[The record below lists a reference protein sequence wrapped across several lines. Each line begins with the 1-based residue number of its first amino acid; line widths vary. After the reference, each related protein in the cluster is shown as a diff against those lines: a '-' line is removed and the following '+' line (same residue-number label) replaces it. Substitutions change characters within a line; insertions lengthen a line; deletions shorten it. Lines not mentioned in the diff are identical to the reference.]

1 MPNQP
6 KPKPTQGDRQSEG
19 RAASKALPLLIGVLR
34 LTWKGRN
41 NGGPGNN
48 RQSPAQRRSD
58 APRSTPQIGHQ
69 PAQARPPVS
78 SPHQSPSIAT
88 NPIFP
93 QESSRSF
100 QLATREQANPRVS
113 LPSTPGPSSFNSSLD
128 LSLQGLADIPSGDY
142 QKVATYIRAN
152 LLILK
157 QDPEALLREA
167 IQAYRFASSRP
178 ELQHSGRL
186 LYGDGCIQQYVIL
199 RQLQRLQR
207 KPVEALQPNRVTTE
221 EVTEAVKHYFD
232 QLLDKKSL
240 TRKQFDE
247 GLGEAR
253 ARAMKQLQGA
263 GPSLQRTTTSTQQSP
278 TQIRTSTTAIQAQQ
292 SSLPF
297 RTSRAPSLPSLAPL
311 TPHGEGTDRSHP
323 SQPGSTTQ
331 IPRSEKAYGL
341 DPRYVTRNSGFYQL
355 GRVFA
360 ILWHEPFNDSQGYAG
375 HSSRQS
381 CMNENVSIGIYG
393 EPIYSSIRRMVVVRQ
408 DHGCSVC
415 IQISTYGKRGLA
427 KFKTSSKDVD
437 AHSIIYM
444 DDTEPRQHPGEP
456 ASNKRPIA
464 VMKATADQK
473 LNSSSRLCY
482 SQPHTV
488 QHTVKAMDVGL
499 VTQESL
505 PYLLSYYQTI
515 NTLP

>member
-1 MPNQP
+1 MPDQP
-6 KPKPTQGDRQSEG
+6 KPLPTQGNRHSEG
-19 RAASKALPLLIGVLR
+19 RAAGS
-34 LTWKGRN
+34 
-41 NGGPGNN
+41 
-48 RQSPAQRRSD
+48 QSDVFSD

-69 PAQARPPVS
+69 PAQARPPIS
-78 SPHQSPSIAT
+78 NPHQSPSITT

-93 QESSRSF
+93 QERSGQSF

-113 LPSTPGPSSFNSSLD
+113 LPSAPGPSSFNSSLD
-128 LSLQGLADIPSGDY
+128 LSLQRFADIPSGDY
-142 QKVATYIRAN
+142 QKVATYIRAHP
-152 LLILK
+152 LILK
-157 QDPEALLREA
+157 QDPEALLTEA

-178 ELQHSGRL
+178 ELQNSSRS
-186 LYGDGCIQQYVIL
+186 LYGDGCIQQHVIL
-199 RQLQRLQR
+199 RQLQYLQR
-207 KPVEALQPNRVTTE
+207 KPVEALQSRRVTTE
-221 EVTEAVKHYFD
+221 EVTEAAKHYFD

-253 ARAMKQLQGA
+253 ARAMRQLQGA
-263 GPSLQRTTTSTQQSP
+263 DPSLQTTATSTQQSP

-297 RTSRAPSLPSLAPL
+297 RTSRVTSPPSLAPL
-311 TPHGEGTDRSHP
+311 TLHGEGTDRSHP

-331 IPRSEKAYGL
+331 IPRSEKAHGL
-341 DPRYVTRNSGFYQL
+341 DPRFVTRKSVFYQP
-355 GRVFA
+355 GHVFA

-381 CMNENVSIGIYG
+381 YMNANVSIGLYG

-415 IQISTYGKRGLA
+415 IQINTYGKRGLA
-427 KFKTSSKDVD
+427 KFATSPKDVD

-464 VMKATADQK
+464 VTKATADQK
-473 LNSSSRLCY
+473 LNSLSRLCY

-488 QHTVKAMDVGL
+488 QHTVKAMDVGW
-499 VTQESL
+499 VTKESL